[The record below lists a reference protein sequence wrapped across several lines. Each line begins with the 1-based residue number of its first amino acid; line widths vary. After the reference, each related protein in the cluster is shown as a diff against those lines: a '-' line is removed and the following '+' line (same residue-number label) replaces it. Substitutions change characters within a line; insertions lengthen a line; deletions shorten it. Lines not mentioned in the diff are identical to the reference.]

1 MTAAAIPPHEHPS
14 HDARMDGLDAR
25 MERLE
30 ARMDLIDGR
39 MDRMEDKLDRLQEDV
54 EHLKQDVEY
63 VKQDMEYVKQDV
75 AVLKGW
81 GTELASRSHPEYY
94 VRAIGLVRPRLVG
107 KEEILT
113 LAADAWDASLITEA
127 ELDSVGSADT
137 YLKARRKSDREEVWV
152 VAQVSFSVYPND
164 VTRAMAEAA
173 VIGKAT
179 GETVIPAVAGE
190 RITADAAALATANR
204 VPFVTIRNGSR
215 LTE

>member
-25 MERLE
+25 M
-30 ARMDLIDGR
+30 DGLDAR
-39 MDRMEDKLDRLQEDV
+39 MDRMEADIS
-54 EHLKQDVEY
+54 HL
-63 VKQDMEYVKQDV
+63 KQDMEYVKRDV

-179 GETVIPAVAGE
+179 GETAIPAVAGE

>member
-25 MERLE
+25 M
-30 ARMDLIDGR
+30 DGLDAR
-39 MDRMEDKLDRLQEDV
+39 MDRMEADIS
-54 EHLKQDVEY
+54 HL
-63 VKQDMEYVKQDV
+63 KQDMEYVKRDV

>member
-14 HDARMDGLDAR
+14 HDARMDR
-25 MERLE
+25 
-30 ARMDLIDGR
+30 IDER

-54 EHLKQDVEY
+54 EHLKQD
-63 VKQDMEYVKQDV
+63 MEYVKRDV

-190 RITADAAALATANR
+190 RITAAAAALATANR

>member
-25 MERLE
+25 M
-30 ARMDLIDGR
+30 
-39 MDRMEDKLDRLQEDV
+39 DRMEADIS
-54 EHLKQDVEY
+54 HLKQDVS
-63 VKQDMEYVKQDV
+63 
-75 AVLKGW
+75 VLKGW

-190 RITADAAALATANR
+190 HITADAAALATANR